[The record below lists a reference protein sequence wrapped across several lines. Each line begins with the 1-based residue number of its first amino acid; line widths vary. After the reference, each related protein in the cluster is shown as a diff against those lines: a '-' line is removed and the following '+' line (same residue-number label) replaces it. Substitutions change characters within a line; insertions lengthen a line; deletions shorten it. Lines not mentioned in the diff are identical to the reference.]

1 MLASIWD
8 DVKREFNY
16 GNILTRIILVNIIF
30 FVFINAVKII
40 LFISSGVPSAGSE
53 TFLNFLHFFCI
64 GKDWWHNFTHPWVIF
79 TTMFLHEGFMHILW
93 NMILFF
99 WFGFV
104 VRDLLGKHHILP
116 IYLLSG
122 LFGGLA
128 YFLSANLTGL
138 FIGQYALG
146 ASAAVMGLVLAA
158 GTTAPEYEL
167 NLVLLGRVKLKYIVV
182 LVIFLDLIGISGGI
196 NTGGHLAHLGGAFM
210 GWLYIRQLNHG
221 TDWSEPVNKILAVF
235 TNYFRDIAKSLDG
248 KKKGPKVV
256 YKNPMAAKGGIAPS
270 DTKRRDPDFQEKIDF
285 ILDKIKKSGYESL
298 SEEEKETLFKASKK

>member
-8 DVKREFNY
+8 DVKREFSS

-30 FVFINAVKII
+30 FVFINLMKII
-40 LFISSGVPSAGSE
+40 LAGFYGPGSSQFSD
-53 TFLNFLHFFCI
+53 FLHFFCI
-64 GKDWWHNFTHPWVIF
+64 GKDWWHNLTHPWVLV

-93 NMILFF
+93 NMILFYWLSF
-99 WFGFV
+99 I

-122 LFGGLA
+122 LFGSLV
-128 YFLSANLTGL
+128 YFLSANLTTL
-138 FIGQYALG
+138 PMGQYALG

-167 NLVLLGRVKLKYIVV
+167 NLILLGRVKMKYIVV
-182 LVIFLDLIGISGGI
+182 LIIFLDLIGLSGGV

-210 GWLYIRQLNHG
+210 GWLYIRQLNQG
-221 TDWSEPVNKILAVF
+221 SDLSEPVNKFLHFFA
-235 TNYFRDIAKSLDG
+235 NYFSDIKESLSGKS
-248 KKKGPKVV
+248 KGPKMV
-256 YKNPMAAKGGIAPS
+256 YKNPVTAKAGKGSARTDS
-270 DTKRRDPDFQEKIDF
+270 GRDRNFQDRVDS
-285 ILDKIKKSGYESL
+285 ILEKIKKSGYESL